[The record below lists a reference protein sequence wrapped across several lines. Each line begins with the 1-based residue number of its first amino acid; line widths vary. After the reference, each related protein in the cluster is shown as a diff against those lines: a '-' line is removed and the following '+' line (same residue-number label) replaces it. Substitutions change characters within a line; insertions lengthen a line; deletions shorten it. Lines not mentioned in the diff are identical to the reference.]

1 MAKKITTKK
10 APAKKAP
17 AKTAVKAAPKAA
29 AKVRVKNSGHD
40 IATRTIHVGGEPD
53 PVTGAI
59 MPPIYQTSTYVQSA
73 PGIHKGYE
81 YTRSHNPTRTRLEEC
96 LASLEQAKHC
106 VVTASGLSAEMLLM
120 HYLPAGSNI
129 ICGDDVYGGTYR
141 LFTTIFQDMH
151 NFKFIDTTN
160 AKAVE
165 KAVKEFKPA
174 MIWLETP
181 TNPLLKIT
189 DIVAVSAIAKKAKA
203 LVVVDNT
210 FMSPYFQNPLVL
222 GADFVLHSMTKYL
235 NGHSDAVG
243 GCIMM
248 NDDEAR
254 KKLFTLHNSIGPCHS
269 PFDSW
274 LVLRG
279 LKTLAVRME
288 AHAKNAMIIAEYL
301 ENHPKVER
309 VVYPGLKSHPQY
321 EIAEKQM
328 LGFGGMITFFLKGD
342 IKKSNKFLSAV
353 KLFALAESLGGVESL
368 IEHPAIMTHASVP
381 KKVREAIGLTDNLIR
396 LSVGIEHVQDLI
408 EDLETAFKAV

>member
-1 MAKKITTKK
+1 M
-10 APAKKAP
+10 
-17 AKTAVKAAPKAA
+17 AVK
-29 AKVRVKNSGHD
+29 KVIKTKTTQKKFHD
-40 IATRTIHVGGEPD
+40 IATRVVHVGGEPD
-53 PVTGAI
+53 KETGAI
-59 MPPIYQTSTYVQSA
+59 MPPIYQTSTFVQES
-73 PGIHKGYE
+73 PGVHKGYE
-81 YTRSHNPTRTRLEEC
+81 YSRSHNPTRTRLEEC

-120 HYLPAGSNI
+120 HFLPSGSNI

-141 LFTTIFQDMH
+141 LFTTVFHKMH

-160 AKAVE
+160 PKLVE

-189 DIVAVSAIAKKAKA
+189 DIQAVTAIAKKAKA
-203 LVVVDNT
+203 LTVVDNT

-222 GADFVLHSMTKYL
+222 GADFVLHSMTKYI

-254 KKLFTLHNSIGPCHS
+254 KKLFTLQNSIGPCHS

-279 LKTLAVRME
+279 LKTLAIRME
-288 AHAKNAMIIAEYL
+288 AHAKNAMIVAQYL
-301 ENHPKVER
+301 EKHPKVEK
-309 VVYPGLKSHPQY
+309 VVYPGLKSHPQHA
-321 EIAEKQM
+321 IAKKQM
-328 LGFGGMITFFLKGD
+328 LGYGGMITFFLKGD
-342 IKKSNKFLSAV
+342 IKKSMKFLSNV

-381 KKVREAIGLTDNLIR
+381 KKVRESIGLTDNLIR
-396 LSVGIEHVQDLI
+396 LSVGIENVQDLI
-408 EDLETAFKAV
+408 DDLDVAFLSV

>member
-1 MAKKITTKK
+1 MAKKS
-10 APAKKAP
+10 
-17 AKTAVKAAPKAA
+17 
-29 AKVRVKNSGHD
+29 KNTLHD

-59 MPPIYQTSTYVQSA
+59 MPPIYQTSTYVQSS
-73 PGIHKGYE
+73 PGVHKGYE

-96 LASLEQAKHC
+96 LASLEQGKHC
-106 VVTASGLSAEMLLM
+106 VVTASGVSAEMLLM
-120 HYLPAGSNI
+120 HYLPAGSTI
-129 ICGDDVYGGTYR
+129 LCGDDVYGGTYR
-141 LFTTIFQDMH
+141 LFTTIFQDIH

-160 AKAVE
+160 LKAVE
-165 KAVKEFKPA
+165 TAITDSSPA
-174 MIWLETP
+174 MIWIETP

-189 DIVAVSAIAKKAKA
+189 DIVSISKMAKKSKA

-222 GADFVLHSMTKYL
+222 GADFVVHSMTKYI

-254 KKLFTLHNSIGPCHS
+254 KKLFRLHNSLGPCQS

-288 AHAKNAMIIAEYL
+288 AHAKNAMIIAKWL
-301 ENHPKVER
+301 EKHPKVEK
-309 VVYPGLKSHPQY
+309 VYYPGLKSHPQH
-321 EIAEKQM
+321 AMAKKQM

-342 IKKSNKFLSAV
+342 LKKSKKFLSAV

-381 KKVREAIGLTDNLIR
+381 RKVREAIGLTDNLIR

-408 EDLETAFKAV
+408 EDLEVAFKTV